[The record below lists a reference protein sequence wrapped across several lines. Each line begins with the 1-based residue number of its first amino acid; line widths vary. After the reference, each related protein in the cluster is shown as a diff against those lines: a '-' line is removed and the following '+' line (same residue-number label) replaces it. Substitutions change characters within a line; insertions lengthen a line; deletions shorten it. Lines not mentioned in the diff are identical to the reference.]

1 MFTIIPA
8 IDLLDGQVVRLTQG
22 DYNQVSHYA
31 YTPAE
36 LAKRYEAFGATRIH
50 IVDLNGAK
58 DGKLVN
64 QDAIESIR
72 NAVSCELELGGGI
85 RNKETAGK
93 ILDLGINYIVLGS
106 LLVKDFQTAS
116 NIISAFPN
124 KVIAGLDF
132 KNGELAVEG
141 WLETSNTS
149 LESLLS
155 ALERLPINSIISTE
169 ISKDGMMSGPD
180 LVGLTRLS
188 KQTKLPVIASGG
200 VSSPT
205 DIDSLKDLFDDGII
219 GCIVG
224 KAVLSGD
231 IELSTLWRG
240 N

>member
-1 MFTIIPA
+1 MFTVIPA

-36 LAKRYEAFGATRIH
+36 LAKKYESFGAKRIH

-64 QDAIESIR
+64 QEAIESIR
-72 NAVSCELELGGGI
+72 SAVACELELGGGI
-85 RNKETAGK
+85 RNKETAAH
-93 ILDLGINYIVLGS
+93 ILSLGIDYLVLGS
-106 LLVKDFQTAS
+106 LLVKDFKAATD
-116 NIISAFPN
+116 IISAFPD

-141 WLETSNTS
+141 WLETSDVS
-149 LESLLS
+149 LTTLLS
-155 ALERLPINSIISTE
+155 QLEALPVNSIISTE

-180 LVGLTRLS
+180 LTGLTRLS

-200 VSSPT
+200 VSSPS
-205 DIDSLKDLFDDGII
+205 DIDSLKDLQNDGII

-231 IELSTLWRG
+231 IELSSLWRG